1 MNMSAMAC
9 EESENVTDDKT
20 ETISENNLE
29 VSQFSHRTHL
39 GKQSKISHF

>member
-1 MNMSAMAC
+1 MSAMAC

-20 ETISENNLE
+20 EIVSQNNPE

-39 GKQSKISHF
+39 GTQSKKSHF